1 MRKPKPRQVSLRA
14 DQLLRSGDIITV
26 MDDGSPTM
34 CKVLSCLGT
43 NDGSCFAS
51 LEILEGPKKGSKLET
66 LLVAGKQK
74 KEQT

>member
-1 MRKPKPRQVSLRA
+1 MRKPKAKQVSLRA
-14 DQLLRSGDIITV
+14 DQLLCAGDIVTV
-26 MDDGSPTM
+26 MDDGSPTS

-66 LLVAGKQK
+66 SLVAREQK
-74 KEQT
+74 TE

>member
-1 MRKPKPRQVSLRA
+1 MRKPKTKEVSLRA

-26 MDDGSPTM
+26 MDDGFPTI

-51 LEILEGPKKGSKLET
+51 LEILEGPRKGIRLET
-66 LLVAGKQK
+66 SLVPGKQA
-74 KEQT
+74 KE